1 MSEVR
6 IVAIGQDASVRDG
19 GWKQISRPIQ
29 RGEHRGDQVASSRT
43 RTREEVNFPD
53 LGRMLWRICIAI
65 VANTLWVALFV
76 GPSTNRMAGESVNE
90 CNTASV
96 KLVSR

>member
-29 RGEHRGDQVASSRT
+29 RGVASSRT
-43 RTREEVNFPD
+43 RTREEVDFPD
-53 LGRMLWRICIAI
+53 FGRRLWGICIAI
-65 VANTLWVALFV
+65 IADTLWVALFV

-96 KLVSR
+96 KSVSR